1 MTDDFFP
8 EYRPAR
14 PIWLVTLADL
24 ALLLV
29 GFFVLVQANQKRDFP
44 ALAKGLR
51 EGFGVRAATGN
62 DPPPPP
68 APSAKTPADP
78 MPVGV
83 SAMTGFAP
91 GSSTLPQSPAALTN
105 WVRDQARDPRV
116 SLKIIGSA
124 GADPA
129 DVDPETASAVILATD
144 RARRLAVALVKA
156 RAIPSSRVTIST
168 DVGAGAPR
176 AVTLTIGFAGER
188 P

>member
-8 EYRPAR
+8 ETRPTR

-51 EGFGVRAATGN
+51 EGFGVRAATGA
-62 DPPPPP
+62 DAPPPT
-68 APSAKTPADP
+68 AAVKAPADP
-78 MPVGV
+78 MPAAV
-83 SAMTGFAP
+83 SAMTGFVA
-91 GSSTLPQSPAALTN
+91 GSSELPQPPATLIA
-105 WVRDQARDPRV
+105 WVRDQARDPRI

-124 GADPA
+124 GGDAR
-129 DVDPETASAVILATD
+129 DVEPVTGSASVLAAD
-144 RARRLAVALVKA
+144 RARALAVAIATA
-156 RAIPSSRVTIST
+156 RAIPADRLIITT
-168 DVGAGAPR
+168 DVRTGAPR
-176 AVTLTIGFAGER
+176 SVTLTVGFAGER

>member
-8 EYRPAR
+8 EARPTR

-51 EGFGVRAATGN
+51 EGFGVRAAAN
-62 DPPPPP
+62 DV
-68 APSAKTPADP
+68 APSAPSPGRTVPEP

-83 SAMTGFAP
+83 SVMSGFAA
-91 GSSTLPQSPAALTN
+91 GSSTLPQSPDGLVG

-124 GADPA
+124 GATAD
-129 DVDPETASAVILATD
+129 DVDPETGSASVLAAD
-144 RARRLAVALVKA
+144 RARRAAVVLAKGA
-156 RAIPSSRVTIST
+156 AIPANRVTITT
-168 DVGAGAPR
+168 DVGPGAPR

-188 P
+188 Q